1 MEEVDGWEVMV
12 HFFVVLLHFLSIKM
26 FFFYIMKTAEN
37 RTKLK
42 VKKKKTKQKQKQN
55 GSDHVQKLT
64 NQAEKENTDWKIM
77 MNLSSGV
84 CKAHLTESMFSGAQ
98 TFQIHQLSLFFK
110 KLKSSDGVKRK
121 AVAHTSSS
129 ADEQRLNFSQTGS
142 GSHRSPEVR
151 LLQLLSV
158 G

>member
-1 MEEVDGWEVMV
+1 
-12 HFFVVLLHFLSIKM
+12 
-26 FFFYIMKTAEN
+26 
-37 RTKLK
+37 
-42 VKKKKTKQKQKQN
+42 
-55 GSDHVQKLT
+55 
-64 NQAEKENTDWKIM
+64 
-77 MNLSSGV
+77 MNISSGV

-142 GSHRSPEVR
+142 GSHRSPIG
-151 LLQLLSV
+151 LLKLDFYSCCQWDKIWSLT
-158 G
+158 